1 MEQKD
6 VRGEDRKKK
15 VKIHDAE
22 AYFLDDTS
30 SDSQSDES
38 LDETRVIEYI
48 DDVPKSK
55 KFAASSQQYEAKK
68 EEDTDFEEIDEYDDD
83 DSFEEVDDSE
93 ETDYDEESYDE
104 DEWTED
110 EYDEEEEDD
119 YDEEDESYRENSSAL
134 QDDFES
140 EVVDLDDMMGKK
152 HKKNRKKGNQKLW
165 IALGSVVAVIAV
177 VYLGMS
183 VFFMSHFYINT
194 EINGHDFSM
203 KTASDVEKYMKDQ
216 VSDYSLTVLEL
227 DQASDTIDGD
237 TIDLEYE
244 ATDEI
249 KDAIKNQNAFLWPAG
264 IFAKKSSQIELE
276 VSYDDNKLQQQI
288 QNLQAVTREQTEP
301 VSAYPKYDGNQY
313 VIEPEVAG
321 SAVNQDVLN
330 EKINQY
336 IAEFKSELDM
346 EKEGC
351 YKEPAYTSDSKEVKD
366 ACDEMNKYLQASVT
380 YTMTENVVVDKS
392 VISNWVTVDDNMNV
406 IFDENAVRDWL
417 TQFGDKYDTVGST
430 RTITT
435 PTGKTVEVSGGT
447 YGWSIDEDTE
457 FTALTNSIKNG
468 EVVTKEPA
476 YYQTAASHGAQDWGD
491 TYAEVDISAQHMWY
505 ISGGS
510 VVLETDVVTGV
521 PTPEKETTL
530 GVYDILEKSLNKT
543 LVGEDDPVTGKP
555 IYETPV
561 SYWMRITWSGI
572 GFHDATWQSAFG
584 GTRYQDGYGSHGCV
598 NMPLDKAAALYDLI
612 DVGTPVIV
620 HN

>member
-1 MEQKD
+1 MDQKNL
-6 VRGEDRKKK
+6 RGENKKK
-15 VKIHDAE
+15 KMKIHDAE
-22 AYFLDDTS
+22 EYFLNDTS
-30 SDSQSDES
+30 SDPQSDED
-38 LDETRVIEYI
+38 LDKTRVIEYI
-48 DDVPKSK
+48 DDITTAKESAP
-55 KFAASSQQYEAKK
+55 AAQEYDAEDSEEQSNVDFEEVDGYD
-68 EEDTDFEEIDEYDDD
+68 EEDDTFEEIDDSGNDDYED
-83 DSFEEVDDSE
+83 EDGYEDE
-93 ETDYDEESYDE
+93 DYESY
-104 DEWTED
+104 
-110 EYDEEEEDD
+110 EED
-119 YDEEDESYRENSSAL
+119 SSDS
-134 QDDFES
+134 DDGFVS
-140 EVVDLDDMMGKK
+140 EIVDLDDVMKQKK
-152 HKKNRKKGNQKLW
+152 QKKNRKKGNRTLW
-165 IALGSVVAVIAV
+165 ISLGAIVGVVAVA
-177 VYLGMS
+177 YFGMS
-183 VFFMSHFYINT
+183 VFFMSHFYMNT

-203 KTASDVEKYMKDQ
+203 KTAADVEKYIKDQ
-216 VSDYSLTVLEL
+216 VNDYSLTVLEK

-237 TIDLEYE
+237 AIDLEYK
-244 ATDEI
+244 ASDEV
-249 KDAIKNQNAFLWPAG
+249 KDAIKKQNAFMWPVG
-264 IFAKKSSQIELE
+264 IFSKKSSEIELE
-276 VSYDDNKLQQQI
+276 VSYDDSKLQQQI
-288 QNLQAVTREQTEP
+288 QNLQAVTCEQVDP

-313 VIEPEVAG
+313 VVEPEVAG
-321 SAVNQDVLN
+321 TAVNQDVLN
-330 EKINQY
+330 EKIRQY
-336 IAEFKSELDM
+336 ITEFKSELDM

-351 YKEPAYTSDSKEVKD
+351 YKTPTYTADSKEVKD
-366 ACDEMNKYLQASVT
+366 ACDEMNKYLQASIT

-406 IFDENAVRDWL
+406 TFDENAVRDWL
-417 TQFGDKYDTVGST
+417 TQFGDKYDTVGTT

-476 YYQTAASHGAQDWGD
+476 YYQTAASHSAQDWGD

-510 VVLETDVVTGV
+510 VVLESDVVTGV

-584 GTRYQDGYGSHGCV
+584 GTRYKDGFGSHGCV
-598 NMPLDKAAALYDLI
+598 NMPLDKAAALYDVI
-612 DVGTPVIV
+612 EMGTPVIV

>member
-1 MEQKD
+1 MEQKNI
-6 VRGEDRKKK
+6 RGEDREKK

-22 AYFLDDTS
+22 AYFLNDTS
-30 SDSQSDES
+30 SDSQADEN
-38 LDETRVIEYI
+38 LNETRVIEYI

-55 KFAASSQQYEAKK
+55 KFAASSEQSEVK
-68 EEDTDFEEIDEYDDD
+68 EEDEADFEEIDEYDDD

-93 ETDYDEESYDE
+93 DVGYDEESDDE
-104 DEWTED
+104 DEW
-110 EYDEEEEDD
+110 EEDD
-119 YDEEDESYRENSSAL
+119 YDDEDEDYDEESSAL
-134 QDDFES
+134 QDDFVS
-140 EVVDLDDMMGKK
+140 EVVDLDDVMDKK
-152 HKKNRKKGNQKLW
+152 KRKKDRKKGNQKLW

-177 VYLGMS
+177 AYLGMS

-237 TIDLEYE
+237 TIDLEYKS
-244 ATDEI
+244 TDEV

-264 IFAKKSSQIELE
+264 IFSKKSSQIELE

-288 QNLQAVTREQTEP
+288 QNLQAVTREQVEP

-351 YKEPAYTSDSKEVKD
+351 YKVPAYTSDSKEVQD
-366 ACDEMNKYLQASVT
+366 ACDEMNKYLQASIT

-392 VISNWVTVDDNMNV
+392 VISNWVTVDDNMSV

-476 YYQTAASHGAQDWGD
+476 YYQTAASHSAQDWGD

-561 SYWMRITWSGI
+561 AYWMRITWSGI

-598 NMPLDKAAALYDLI
+598 NMPLDKAAALYDVI
-612 DVGTPVIV
+612 EVGTPVIV

>member
-1 MEQKD
+1 MDQKNL
-6 VRGEDRKKK
+6 RGENKKK
-15 VKIHDAE
+15 KMKIHDAE
-22 AYFLDDTS
+22 EYFLNDTS
-30 SDSQSDES
+30 SDPQSDED
-38 LDETRVIEYI
+38 LDKTRVIEYI
-48 DDVPKSK
+48 DDITTAKESAP
-55 KFAASSQQYEAKK
+55 AAQEYDAEDSEEQSNVDFEEVDGYD
-68 EEDTDFEEIDEYDDD
+68 EEDDTFEEIDDSGNDDYEDGYEDEDYYDDD
-83 DSFEEVDDSE
+83 D
-93 ETDYDEESYDE
+93 YESY
-104 DEWTED
+104 
-110 EYDEEEEDD
+110 EED
-119 YDEEDESYRENSSAL
+119 SSDSD
-134 QDDFES
+134 DDFIS
-140 EVVDLDDMMGKK
+140 EVVDLDDAMKK
-152 HKKNRKKGNQKLW
+152 KKKKNRKKGKRTLL
-165 IALGSVVAVIAV
+165 ISLGSVVGVVAV

-183 VFFMSHFYINT
+183 VFFMSHFYMNT

-203 KTASDVEKYMKDQ
+203 KTAAEVEKYIKDQ
-216 VSDYSLTVLEL
+216 VKDYSLTVLEK

-237 TIDLEYE
+237 AIGLEYK
-244 ATDEI
+244 ASDEV
-249 KDAIKNQNAFLWPAG
+249 KDAIKKQNAFMWPTG
-264 IFAKKSSQIELE
+264 IFSKKSSEIELE
-276 VSYDDNKLQQQI
+276 VSYDDSKLQQQI
-288 QNLQAVTREQTEP
+288 QNLQAVTCEQVDP

-313 VIEPEVAG
+313 VVEPEVAG
-321 SAVNQDVLN
+321 TAVNQDVLS
-330 EKINQY
+330 EKIRQY
-336 IAEFKSELDM
+336 ITEFKSELDM

-351 YKEPAYTSDSKEVKD
+351 YKTPTYTADSKEVKD
-366 ACDEMNKYLQASVT
+366 ACDEMNKYLQASIT

-406 IFDENAVRDWL
+406 TFDENAVRDWL
-417 TQFGDKYDTVGST
+417 TQFGDKYDTVGTT

-476 YYQTAASHGAQDWGD
+476 YYQTAASHSAQDWGD

-510 VVLETDVVTGV
+510 VVLESDVVTGV

-543 LVGEDDPVTGKP
+543 LVGEDDPITGKP

-584 GTRYQDGYGSHGCV
+584 GTRYKDGFGSHGCV
-598 NMPLDKAAALYDLI
+598 NMPLDKAAALYDVI
-612 DVGTPVIV
+612 EMGTPVIV